1 MLDRLRHRLARAE
14 ALPLLSLLGILSGV
28 LAGVVIILF
37 RLSIEEVQAFLLPS
51 GQSENFE
58 SLAAHWRLLLPL
70 SGALLL
76 GLLFQFLGN
85 EQRQV
90 GVVHVMER
98 LTYHQ
103 GHLPWQNAVAQFIGA
118 FGAIASGNS
127 VGREGPAIHL
137 GAVNGSLIGQWFKLP
152 HNSVRILVACGVA
165 AAIGASFNTPLAGVI
180 FAMEVVVM
188 EYTIVSFT
196 PVILA
201 AVSATV
207 LMRLIYGSAPAFD
220 VPALQLASMAELPFV
235 LLSGVLIGVLG
246 ALFILLL
253 RRFTT
258 LLIHWPIG
266 LRMTLAGGVGGLCAL
281 FVPEV
286 MGVGYDS
293 VNTALMGEYALTA
306 LIAIALMKLLA
317 TTATLG
323 LGIPGGLIGPTLVV
337 GASAGG
343 ALGMIANL
351 LFPET
356 TSTPGLYAMIGMA
369 AMMGGTLQAPLAAL
383 MAMLELTAN
392 PNLLLPGM
400 LAVVAA
406 TMTCSELFK
415 RGPIFLELLRVRGL
429 DYRNDPVAQ
438 SLRRLSVYGVMN
450 RSYLLVE
457 QLQSIDQIHKLLAQ
471 QPQWLLIRNKEE
483 RLPNNLMPANELARY
498 VESLETTTQE
508 SIDLLTIPAR
518 RLQATPVAFQATLQ
532 EGWEQLQSNRAE
544 ALYVVRDTLTRQPTI
559 FGILSREDIEANYLY
574 NANHATENLTSP

>member
-1 MLDRLRHRLARAE
+1 MLDHLRLRLARAE
-14 ALPLLSLLGILSGV
+14 ALPLLSLLGILTGV
-28 LAGVVIILF
+28 LAGGVILLF
-37 RLSIEEVQAFLLPS
+37 RLSIEQVQGMLLP
-51 GQSENFE
+51 GGASENFE
-58 SLAAHWRLLLPL
+58 ALAPHWRFLLPL
-70 SGALLL
+70 GGALVL
-76 GLLFQFLGN
+76 GLLFQLLRQD
-85 EQRQV
+85 QRQV

-103 GHLPWQNAVAQFIGA
+103 GHLPWQNAVAQFVGA

-137 GAVNGSLIGQWFKLP
+137 GAVNGSLLGQWLKLP

-180 FAMEVVVM
+180 FAMEVVMM

-207 LMRLIYGSAPAFD
+207 LTRLIYGSAPAFD

-235 LLSGVLIGVLG
+235 LVSGLIIGTLG
-246 ALFILLL
+246 ALFIHLL
-253 RRFTT
+253 RHFTT
-258 LLIHWPIG
+258 LLSGWPIW

-281 FVPEV
+281 LVPEV
-286 MGVGYDS
+286 MGVGYDT
-293 VNTALMGEYALTA
+293 VNTALLGKYALTT
-306 LIAIALMKLLA
+306 LFAIALVKLLA

-323 LGIPGGLIGPTLVV
+323 LGLPGGLIGPTLVV
-337 GASAGG
+337 GATAGG
-343 ALGMIANL
+343 ALGLAAAQ
-351 LFPET
+351 LFPDS

-400 LAVVAA
+400 LAVIAA
-406 TMTCSELFK
+406 TMTSSELFR
-415 RGPIFLELLRVRGL
+415 RGPIFVELLRARGL

-450 RSYLLVE
+450 RSVVLSDRHLSPHQVE
-457 QLQSIDQIHKLLAQ
+457 ELLAKN
-471 QPQWLLIRNKEE
+471 PKWVLIREE
-483 RLPNNLMPANELARY
+483 EEKLPRNLMPAAELARY
-498 VESLETTTQE
+498 MEGQTKGAEPV
-508 SIDLLTIPAR
+508 DLLAIPAL
-518 RLQATPVAFQATLQ
+518 RLQASPVAFQATLQ
-532 EGWEQLQSNRAE
+532 EGWELLQRRESE

-559 FGILSREDIEANYLY
+559 FGILSRADIEANYLY
-574 NANHATENLTSP
+574 NANPTTVT

>member
-1 MLDRLRHRLARAE
+1 MLDHLRRRLARAE
-14 ALPLLSLLGILSGV
+14 ALPLLSLLGILTGV

-37 RLSIEEVQAFLLPS
+37 RISIEEVQALLLPS
-51 GQSENFE
+51 GKSEDFE
-58 SLAAHWRLLLPL
+58 ALAAHWRFLLPL
-70 SGALLL
+70 SGAFAL
-76 GLLFQFLGN
+76 GLLFQFLSR

-90 GVVHVMER
+90 GVVHVIER

-127 VGREGPAIHL
+127 VGREGPGIHL

-188 EYTIVSFT
+188 EYTIISFT

-207 LMRLIYGSAPAFD
+207 LMRLFYGSAPAFD
-220 VPALQLASMAELPFV
+220 VPALQLASMGELPFV
-235 LLSGVLIGVLG
+235 LLSGLLIGVLG
-246 ALFILLL
+246 ALFIILL
-253 RRFTT
+253 RRFTS
-258 LLIHWPIG
+258 LLTDWPIW
-266 LRMTLAGGVGGLCAL
+266 LRMTLAGGIGGLCAL

-293 VNTALMGEYALTA
+293 VNTALLGEYALTS
-306 LIAIALMKLLA
+306 LVAIALMKLLA

-323 LGIPGGLIGPTLVV
+323 LGIPGGLIGPTMVV
-337 GASAGG
+337 GATAGG
-343 ALGMIANL
+343 ALGVIAGHF
-351 LFPET
+351 FPET
-356 TSTPGLYAMIGMA
+356 ASTPGLYAMIGMA

-415 RGPIFLELLRVRGL
+415 RGPVFLELLRARGL

-438 SLRRLSVYGVMN
+438 SLRRLSVFGVMN
-450 RSYLLVE
+450 RSFVTADRQQSKE
-457 QLQSIDQIHKLLAQ
+457 QIQKFLKET
-471 QPQWLLIRNKEE
+471 PQWILIRDSAEE
-483 RLPNNLMPANELARY
+483 MPQELMPVTDLIRYLEENEDD
-498 VESLETTTQE
+498 ETL
-508 SIDLLTIPAR
+508 IDLLAIPAK
-518 RLQATPVAFQATLQ
+518 RLQVTPVAFQATLQ
-532 EGWEQLQSNRAE
+532 EGWEQLQSNQAE

-574 NANHATENLTSP
+574 NANHATAN